1 MICRGLWTVIS
12 NQAGA
17 SGPSES
23 LAGQGP
29 LPNSLMGYWQAQL
42 LSLELL
48 HDVAG
53 GYTRIRAMGS
63 AEGNQDRSHSL
74 CDSFLKVLSL

>member
-1 MICRGLWTVIS
+1 MIS

-17 SGPSES
+17 SGSSES
-23 LAGQGP
+23 LPGQGP
-29 LPNSLMGYWQAQL
+29 LPNSLMGYWLAQL

-53 GYTRIRAMGS
+53 GYTRIRALEVLRGTKT
-63 AEGNQDRSHSL
+63 ETVGFVTHS
-74 CDSFLKVLSL
+74 

>member
-1 MICRGLWTVIS
+1 MLCRGLWSVIS

-17 SGPSES
+17 SGLSES
-23 LAGQGP
+23 LAGQGS
-29 LPNSLMGYWQAQL
+29 LPNSLMGCWQAQL

-53 GYTRIRAMGS
+53 GYTRIRAMEALKGTKTE
-63 AEGNQDRSHSL
+63 ATVYVTRS
-74 CDSFLKVLSL
+74 